1 MSNEVGMQP
10 GEIIRLVN
18 EYIGI
23 NGGYLG
29 DFTYRTH
36 EEFYPVYC
44 NLEIDPSTL
53 PGTTRERF
61 LEILKTAT
69 AKQQAL
75 IIRGVLQKY
84 PVGSTERRNQ
94 ELYDRFSAIAA
105 RIEGM
110 VVDFS
115 TIENT
120 HDVVAH
126 ALQDAEVMIREG
138 RPVSAVDRVHTAL
151 HGHLRYICKA
161 KGITLNGQE
170 TLTQLYKAL
179 RQNVADFQPQGPHAE
194 DIGKV
199 LRSAAAILDALNPL
213 RNQGTVAHPNENL
226 LEEAEAMLVVNVS
239 WSLLS
244 YLDSKLGT

>member
-1 MSNEVGMQP
+1 MSNQVGIQP
-10 GEIIRLVN
+10 SEIIRLVN
-18 EYIGI
+18 EYIGV
-23 NGGYLG
+23 NEGYLG
-29 DFTYRTH
+29 DFSYRTH

-44 NLEIDPSTL
+44 DLEIDPSGIQ
-53 PGTTRERF
+53 GTTRQRF
-61 LEILKTAT
+61 IDILRTARPGD
-69 AKQQAL
+69 QVR
-75 IIRGVLQKY
+75 IIRGILKKY
-84 PVGSTERRNQ
+84 PVESHERRTQ

-110 VVDFS
+110 GVDFS

-126 ALQDAEVMIREG
+126 ALRDAEVMIREG

-151 HGHLRYICKA
+151 HGHLRYLCNA
-161 KGITLNGQE
+161 EGITLNGQE
-170 TLTQLYKAL
+170 TITQLYKVL
-179 RQNVADFQPQGPHAE
+179 RQKVPVFQPQGPHAE

-244 YLDSKLGT
+244 YLDSKLGK